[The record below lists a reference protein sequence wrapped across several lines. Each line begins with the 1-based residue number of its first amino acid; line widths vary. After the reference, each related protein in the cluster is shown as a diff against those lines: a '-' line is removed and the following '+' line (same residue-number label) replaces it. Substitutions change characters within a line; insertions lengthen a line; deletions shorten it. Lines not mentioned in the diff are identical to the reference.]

1 MINFELE
8 KAVQEACRTGIRQGW
23 INAAHDCAEGG
34 LAVALAESCIGNGFG
49 ADINIQI
56 TTEQRLDEVLFGES
70 GSQIIVAVNPEQ
82 KSDWE
87 AYLTEKLGD
96 LWTKLGFV
104 TQQGSSLDIVTN
116 ENLTL
121 INVKIGNIK
130 KIWQES
136 IEKRLKLS

>member
-1 MINFELE
+1 MRVLE
-8 KAVQEACRTGIRQGW
+8 RENGDRVWGW
-23 INAAHDCAEGG
+23 INSAHDCAEGG

-49 ADINIQI
+49 ADINLQV

-70 GSQIIVAVNPEQ
+70 GNQILVTVNPEQ

-87 AYLTEKLGD
+87 AYLAETLGD
-96 LWTKLGFV
+96 LWTKLGLV
-104 TQQGSSLDIVTN
+104 TQQGSSLNIVTN

-121 INVKIGNIK
+121 INVKISDIK